1 MQQVINEF
9 ATIIGE
15 FVLQPRLLAL
25 IFGASLILFVGSILL
40 IPVLVAKVRVD
51 YFVNPS
57 EGHSGSWINRHPS
70 AKLAL
75 FVVKNFLGITLLI
88 SGVIMLV
95 LPGQGIITVL
105 IALTLLDF
113 PGKRSLEIH
122 LIRQKH
128 VQTAF
133 NWIRRRAGQPQIM
146 IPNPSST
153 KEEKH

>member
-1 MQQVINEF
+1 MQQVIREF
-9 ATIIGE
+9 ATTIGDLV
-15 FVLQPRLLAL
+15 FQPRLLAW
-25 IFGASLILFVGSILL
+25 IFGTSLVLFVGSILL
-40 IPVLVAKVRVD
+40 IPVLVAKIRVD
-51 YFVNPS
+51 YFVNPLGVS
-57 EGHSGSWINRHPS
+57 SKSWMNRHPS
-70 AKLAL
+70 AKLGL
-75 FVVKNFLGITLLI
+75 FVVKNLLGITLLI
-88 SGVIMLV
+88 SGIIMLV

-133 NWIRRRAGQPQIM
+133 NWIRRRAGQPPIM
-146 IPNPSST
+146 IPKPSRT

>member
-1 MQQVINEF
+1 MQQVISEF
-9 ATIIGE
+9 ATIIGDL
-15 FVLQPRLLAL
+15 VLQPRLLAL

-40 IPVLVAKVRVD
+40 IPVLVSRVRMD

-57 EGHSGSWINRHPS
+57 EGNSESWMNRHPS
-70 AKLAL
+70 AKLGL
-75 FVVKNFLGITLLI
+75 FVVKNLLGITLLI
-88 SGVIMLV
+88 PGLIMLV

-113 PGKRSLEIH
+113 PGKRSLEIR

-133 NWIRRRAGQPQIM
+133 NWIRQRAGKPPIM
-146 IPNPSST
+146 IPKPSKT
-153 KEEKH
+153 KDEN